1 MSESTHRPS
10 NEEKAQADLEYF
22 AKLYSA
28 QDESGEPQQT
38 KIDKLR
44 DGLLVKL
51 YKKYGKVSLNKS
63 KVLDV
68 GCG

>member
-1 MSESTHRPS
+1 LSQEPHRPS

-28 QDESGEPQQT
+28 QDEAGEPQQT

-44 DGLLVKL
+44 DGLLV
-51 YKKYGKVSLNKS
+51 
-63 KVLDV
+63 
-68 GCG
+68 